1 VWRFWP
7 ATGLPA
13 TLFGM
18 KTEAIS
24 LDATRHRLLEGVL
37 LRLARLPDAGGLVLR
52 GGMLLRHW
60 FRPIRRPAEDLDLV
74 APIGFGVEQVEQC
87 FRPLLADRACDR
99 VAFDVE
105 RVRIEG
111 IMLDTGSPGV
121 RVFASGVVDVVEVD
135 FHVDVTAG
143 PPPRPAP
150 VFGEIPTACGEAARV
165 WMCLP
170 ETIVGQKIQALWHL
184 GMLSWRPKD
193 LEDLRL
199 LLAHVPMEDTELRK
213 AVAAYLADLGVTEEA
228 RAIFGTSSWWGMKLT
243 SARWHDFVKSSR
255 GQGAPRALGD
265 VIAAVASRLSPILE
279 SLP

>member
-1 VWRFWP
+1 MKTP
-7 ATGLPA
+7 ATSA
-13 TLFGM
+13 DTL
-18 KTEAIS
+18 
-24 LDATRHRLLEGVL
+24 RHRLLEGVL

-60 FRPIRRPAEDLDLV
+60 FRPLPRPAEDLDLV
-74 APIGFGVEQVEQC
+74 APLVCGVEEVERR
-87 FRPLLADRACDR
+87 FRPLLADRVSDG
-99 VAFDVE
+99 VAFDGE
-105 RVRIEG
+105 RVRAEA

-121 RVFASGVVDVVEVD
+121 RVFAAGMVEGVEAD

-150 VFGEIPTACGEAARV
+150 VFGVIPTACGEPARV
-165 WMCLP
+165 WMCRP

-199 LLAHVPMEDTELRK
+199 LLARVPMEEAALRK
-213 AVAAYLADLGVTEEA
+213 AIAAYLADLSSSAEA
-228 RAIFGTSSWWGMKLT
+228 RTIFGPSSWWGMKLC
-243 SARWHDFVKSSR
+243 SARWLDFVKSSR
-255 GQGAPRALGD
+255 GQGAPRVLAD
-265 VIAAVASRLSPILE
+265 IIAEVAGRLAPLLE